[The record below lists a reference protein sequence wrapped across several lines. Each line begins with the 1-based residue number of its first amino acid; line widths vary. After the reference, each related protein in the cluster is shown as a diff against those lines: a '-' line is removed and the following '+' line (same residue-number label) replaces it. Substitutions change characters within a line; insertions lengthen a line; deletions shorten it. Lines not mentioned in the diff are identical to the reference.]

1 MDPRYGCELITATTS
16 SPNINERTCQHRLA
30 TRQRW
35 LTRQLIAVRVA
46 VGSPR
51 SFILRDVGPYQL
63 EGEYAMN
70 TCAAALEAD
79 DVDGKIRYVQDG
91 GGGNQCARVLA
102 RYISG
107 NHYGVAPSS
116 DH

>member
-1 MDPRYGCELITATTS
+1 
-16 SPNINERTCQHRLA
+16 
-30 TRQRW
+30 
-35 LTRQLIAVRVA
+35 
-46 VGSPR
+46 
-51 SFILRDVGPYQL
+51 
-63 EGEYAMN
+63 MN